1 MIERDGKADMT
12 RFDQVAAR
20 LEQSAEAL
28 ANVARRIYSPIHE
41 NLLKSRDFEL
51 MKPIKNHIGLVKNAM
66 RTDR

>member
-1 MIERDGKADMT
+1 MPISAVWDNPQETTIHLVFDDG
-12 RFDQVAAR
+12 
-20 LEQSAEAL
+20 
-28 ANVARRIYSPIHE
+28 IYSPIHE